1 MMYIHLAYF
10 IFYLSIFV
18 FKYHEHVLTTSMSF
32 ESIASR
38 YILRLSVR
46 FGVFLRCYSWLYI
59 LYLKYTK
66 EMYDSLVPGD
76 RTRVYKFSQNIRLP
90 TESARASENAK
101 RP

>member
-32 ESIASR
+32 ESIA
-38 YILRLSVR
+38 LRLSVR

-66 EMYDSLVPGD
+66 ETYDSLVPGE